1 MKLRSSLTFFLAVS
15 MIALGCGSG
24 SSDSAAGPASG
35 GSAGGAGV
43 AAGGAGGCDSGRAAG
58 AVTGG
63 SAGGVTGGGAAGG
76 AIGGGAGGAMSGGSA
91 GMPGAG
97 GALTGG
103 AGGATLSGG
112 SGGTGGAK
120 DAGVGGASG
129 AGGMMTPIDAGA
141 CGVYPHGVTTGW
153 ADKPAACGPNCMRFR
168 NYCPFPLW
176 IHTGSTLATD
186 DQKIDTGQSVD
197 VPTPNPW
204 TSKRAQAYK
213 TGPKQGEAQFVE
225 MHFANGTINYNVT
238 YVDYFGLPVEVT
250 GFGGTCVA
258 AQHTTGCYMPYAEAL
273 SGCPDAVLKQGD
285 RCNSAGGYCLNQ
297 ANQSNEFCHRLDSA
311 ITDCNQKGL
320 GCPALSATTGTTQAY
335 ACAATFYNGNPKLC
349 AALNRGMAGS
359 QADIDDKNRDHF
371 YQKTPYSTYSKW
383 LQCKCPVTYTFPYDD
398 VYEQGGFRACAS
410 TELRV
415 TWCPGDKP

>member
-1 MKLRSSLTFFLAVS
+1 MFLRSPLTWFLAGTV
-15 MIALGCGSG
+15 IAFGCGS
-24 SSDSAAGPASG
+24 SSTDSPSTG
-35 GSAGGAGV
+35 
-43 AAGGAGGCDSGRAAG
+43 
-58 AVTGG
+58 VTGG
-63 SAGGVTGGGAAGG
+63 SGGGVTGGT
-76 AIGGGAGGAMSGGSA
+76 GGGTGGTTGTGGIATGGSGGGS
-91 GMPGAG
+91 G
-97 GALTGG
+97 GTTGTGGTTSGTGGTTSGTGGTTG
-103 AGGATLSGG
+103 AGGATSP
-112 SGGTGGAK
+112 
-120 DAGVGGASG
+120 GV
-129 AGGMMTPIDAGA
+129 DAGA

-153 ADKPAACGPNCMRFR
+153 AAKPASCAPNCMRFR
-168 NYCPFPLW
+168 NFCPFPLW

-186 DQKIDTGQSVD
+186 DQKIETGQGVD

-250 GFGGTCVA
+250 GFGGKCVA

-285 RCNSAGGYCLNQ
+285 RCNSAGGYCLNE
-297 ANQSNEFCHRLDSA
+297 ANRSNEFCHRLDNA
-311 ITDCNQKGL
+311 ITDCNTKGL
-320 GCPALSATTGTTQAY
+320 GCPALSATTGTPQAY

-371 YQKTPYSTYSKW
+371 FQKQPYSSYSKW

-398 VYEQGGFRACAS
+398 VYEQGGFRACTS
-410 TELRV
+410 DELRV
-415 TWCPGDKP
+415 TWCPGDQP